1 MPASLLYAL
10 GLLVGR
16 LRVATRPVCNDGGMF
31 DTAPLDE
38 AEILGTAVTAS
49 GLAAEAPVR
58 IPVERYTSTAFA
70 ELEHERLWPRVWHVA
85 CTTDH
90 VSEPGDWF
98 EHRLGRHSVLLVRGD
113 DGVLRGFQN
122 ACRHRG
128 NTICAGSGSGASEL
142 RCPYHRWAWDL
153 TGRLREVPSRRG
165 FGPLRN
171 EELGLV
177 PVRVDTWARL
187 VFVNLDLGAEPLDG
201 WLEGIPGDVAWAD
214 LDEFR
219 SDYSTVTPVNCNWKV
234 VNEGFSETYHVQ
246 GLHRELLA
254 SIDDVN
260 APQRVWDRHSASYQ
274 AYGVP
279 SPRLGRNVDDQT
291 VWDSFV
297 ATQGGRMGPQYRDQ
311 CDAPDVLEG
320 QTLQD
325 VIAQKIRDHQAGLGV
340 DLSGYD
346 TAQITSLSQ
355 YNLFPN
361 TTVLVS
367 ADLFTVMTARPGPSP
382 DEGELAIINLRRT
395 PSAEAPASSPLHVT
409 VPLDKADFGFVLN
422 QDLSVIRTM
431 QNGLNQPG
439 LSHIVLSGEECRII
453 NMHRH
458 LEQYLGLEPGGWE
471 PGS

>member
-1 MPASLLYAL
+1 MRDM
-10 GLLVGR
+10 V
-16 LRVATRPVCNDGGMF
+16 

-38 AEILGTAVTAS
+38 ADIGGTAVTAS
-49 GLAAEAPVR
+49 PLAAEAPVQ
-58 IPVERYTSTAFA
+58 IPVQRYISTEFA

-98 EHRLGRHSVLLVRGD
+98 EHRLGRYSVVLVRGD

-122 ACRHRG
+122 VCRHRG
-128 NTICAGSGSGASEL
+128 NTICQGSGSGANEL
-142 RCPYHRWAWDL
+142 RCPYHRWTWDL
-153 TGRLREVPSRRG
+153 AGRLREVPSRRG
-165 FGPLRN
+165 FGPLRT
-171 EELGLV
+171 EDLGLV

-187 VFVNLDLGAEPLDG
+187 VFVNLDPDAGSLAS
-201 WLEGIPGDVAWAD
+201 WLEGVPGDIAWAG

-219 SDYSTVTPVNCNWKV
+219 SQYSTVTPVNCNWKV

-246 GLHRELLA
+246 GLHREMLA

-260 APQRVWDRHSASYQ
+260 ARQRIWNRHSASYQ

-279 SPRLGRNVDDQT
+279 SPRLGRNVDPQT

-297 ATQGGRMGPQYRDQ
+297 VTQGARMGPEYRQ
-311 CDAPDVLEG
+311 PCAAPDVPDG
-320 QTLQD
+320 RTQAD
-325 VIAQKIRDHQAGLGV
+325 VIAEKIRAHQATLGV

-346 TAQITSLSQ
+346 TSQITGLSQ

-361 TTVLVS
+361 STVLVS
-367 ADLFTVMTARPGPSP
+367 ADLFTVMTARPGPTP

-395 PSAEAPASSPLHVT
+395 PSADAPASSPVHAT
-409 VPLDKADFGFVLN
+409 VPIDAADFGFVLN
-422 QDLSVIRTM
+422 QDLGVIRTM
-431 QNGLNQPG
+431 QNGLHQPG
-439 LSHIVLSGEECRII
+439 CTHVLLSGEECRII

-458 LEQYLGLEPGGWE
+458 LERYLGLEPGGWE
-471 PGS
+471 PVPAG